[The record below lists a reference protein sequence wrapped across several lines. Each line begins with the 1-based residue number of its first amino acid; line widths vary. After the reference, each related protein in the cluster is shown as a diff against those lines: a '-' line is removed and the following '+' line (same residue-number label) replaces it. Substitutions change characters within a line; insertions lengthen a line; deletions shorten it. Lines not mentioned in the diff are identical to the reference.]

1 MSIVCSDGGVS
12 NFQFVQTS
20 DDYGVDLGEGGQC
33 YFWWV
38 GVAAGV
44 AKAWLWCW
52 WGIEPSGE
60 GVA

>member
-20 DDYGVDLGEGGQC
+20 DDNCVDLGEGDQC
-33 YFWWV
+33 YFWCV

-44 AKAWLWCW
+44 AKAWLWSW
-52 WGIEPSGE
+52 WGTR
-60 GVA
+60 A